1 MDKKLK
7 IKIMT
12 IIDPNFNYGNYLQN
26 YAVKTVI
33 DNLAG
38 ADAATISFEKPAGK
52 VWKNDIKYLIHRITG
67 FKHAGNKEY
76 WIKYPL
82 NKKKRKKFM
91 KFRDM

>member
-52 VWKNDIKYLIHRITG
+52 VWKNDIKY
-67 FKHAGNKEY
+67 
-76 WIKYPL
+76 
-82 NKKKRKKFM
+82 
-91 KFRDM
+91 